1 LRAAGRDA
9 VLTEYPDAH
18 HSFDNPLG
26 NKVPTISKGS
36 QSFRGCKLKEEPL
49 GTMVHAESGE
59 RFSWK
64 DPCIQTD
71 PHTGYNEAA
80 ASAARIAV
88 KDFVRT
94 LFKLER

>member
-1 LRAAGRDA
+1 MRRDRRAHDTRS
-9 VLTEYPDAH
+9 P
-18 HSFDNPLG
+18 
-26 NKVPTISKGS
+26 
-36 QSFRGCKLKEEPL
+36 
-49 GTMVHAESGE
+49 ESGE

-64 DPCIQTD
+64 DPYIQTD